1 METKIDTEQFVA
13 DMEGARKDLLW
24 TWCENTINVMKAM
37 LKYFETSVKLS
48 EREYDA
54 AFAISPEDWA
64 EVRETILS
72 AMKRKLEIEVE
83 QLERLRGNV
92 KELEKSKA
100 VVLQTFKCAGKST
113 KSDIAN

>member
-13 DMEGARKDLLW
+13 DMEGARQDLLW
-24 TWCENTINVMKAM
+24 TWCENTINVTKAM
-37 LKYFETSVKLS
+37 LKYCETSVKLS

-100 VVLQTFKCAGKST
+100 SSL
-113 KSDIAN
+113 ANL